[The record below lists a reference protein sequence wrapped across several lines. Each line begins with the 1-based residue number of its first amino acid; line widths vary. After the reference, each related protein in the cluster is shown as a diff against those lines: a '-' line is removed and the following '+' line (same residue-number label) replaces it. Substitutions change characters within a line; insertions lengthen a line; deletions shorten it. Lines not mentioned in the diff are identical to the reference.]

1 MTESCIVAS
10 ACNIGT
16 GLLLIA
22 ICVPLLRGSIRRNRF
37 YGFRLRRSFES
48 EEDWQ
53 RINRYGAR
61 WMIIWSIILIGIGIA
76 TFFLPLRDSI
86 TVLVWTAGPV
96 TIVPLIV
103 TLQTYIYANQR

>member
-1 MTESCIVAS
+1 MTALNIVAGV
-10 ACNIGT
+10 CNMVT
-16 GLLLIA
+16 GLLLIV
-22 ICVPLLRGSIRRNRF
+22 ICAPLLRGSIGRNQA
-37 YGFRLRRSFES
+37 YGFRFRRSFQT

-76 TFFLPLRDSI
+76 AFFLPIRDSI
-86 TVLVWTAGPV
+86 TVIVWTAGPV

-103 TLQTYIYANQR
+103 IIQTYIYANRR